1 MTAPVSPIFDAI
13 IKAVL
18 SRAACATQERVAVA
32 DEDTSCFASAMA
44 ERAALIDLDQSDV
57 LFLRT
62 KMIALA
68 RDKGE
73 FCYLQCHALRE

>member
-1 MTAPVSPIFDAI
+1 
-13 IKAVL
+13 
-18 SRAACATQERVAVA
+18 
-32 DEDTSCFASAMA
+32 MA